1 MTQERR
7 RWAQEH
13 DKQERTTIAAQSDLM
28 IAAHTIDVQGPGRT
42 AA

>member
-1 MTQERR
+1 VGAGTRQ
-7 RWAQEH
+7 AGAH
-13 DKQERTTIAAQSDLM
+13 DDCGPQSDLM